1 MALKPSPR
9 TSSVS
14 YTTLKSPEAF
24 RSISEAANLVG
35 VPQHVLRFWE
45 SKFTQLRP
53 LKRRGGRRYY
63 RLSDIE
69 LLFGIH
75 KLLHVDRY
83 TIEGVQKVF
92 AQQGT
97 YFIADIGK
105 KALDASK
112 GNANTNKNACIVLN
126 TLPQNSSGEVA
137 QATSIPTSSS
147 EQFADISEDTRRKV
161 LNSLDELDKIANAM
175 QAKSNSTVG
184 A

>member
-1 MALKPSPR
+1 MALKPRPKESG
-9 TSSVS
+9 VS

-24 RSISEAANLVG
+24 RSISEVSGLLG

-97 YFIADIGK
+97 YFVIDAGK
-105 KALDASK
+105 KALSASSE
-112 GNANTNKNACIVLN
+112 NVNTNKNASIVSAPP
-126 TLPQNSSGEVA
+126 PQEPFEEVA
-137 QATSIPTSSS
+137 QAASMPNPSA
-147 EQFADISEDTRRKV
+147 EQFSNINEGARHTI
-161 LNSLDELDKIANAM
+161 LNALDELDDIANAM
-175 QAKSNSTVG
+175 QAKK
-184 A
+184 

>member
-1 MALKPSPR
+1 MAPKPSPR
-9 TSSVS
+9 TSGVS

-24 RSISEAANLVG
+24 RSISEASGLLG

-75 KLLHVDRY
+75 KLLYVDRY

-97 YFIADIGK
+97 YFVIDIGK
-105 KALDASK
+105 KALDAPK
-112 GNANTNKNACIVLN
+112 GNTNKSKNVSIVSN
-126 TLPQNSSGEVA
+126 SLPRKSFGEVT
-137 QATSIPTSSS
+137 QATSVPTPSP
-147 EQFADISEDTRRKV
+147 EQFANISGDVRRKII
-161 LNSLDELDKIANAM
+161 STLDELDKIANAM
-175 QAKSNSTVG
+175 QAKK
-184 A
+184 

>member
-1 MALKPSPR
+1 MALKPRPR
-9 TSSVS
+9 TSGVS
-14 YTTLKSPEAF
+14 YATLKSPEAF
-24 RSISEAANLVG
+24 RSISEASGLLG

-75 KLLHVDRY
+75 KLLYTDRY

-97 YFIADIGK
+97 YFVVNIGK
-105 KALDASK
+105 RALEDSK
-112 GNANTNKNACIVLN
+112 GNAGTNKNLSIVS
-126 TLPQNSSGEVA
+126 NSTPRESLGEA
-137 QATSIPTSSS
+137 ARAAPIPAPSP
-147 EQFADISEDTRRKV
+147 EQLANISEDVRRKV
-161 LNSLDELDKIANAM
+161 LDALDELDEIANSM
-175 QAKSNSTVG
+175 QAKK
-184 A
+184 

>member
-1 MALKPSPR
+1 MVLRPR
-9 TSSVS
+9 PGTSSVS

-24 RSISEAANLVG
+24 RSISEVSGLLG

-97 YFIADIGK
+97 YFVVDTGK
-105 KALDASK
+105 KALSTSNE
-112 GNANTNKNACIVLN
+112 NANKNKNASIVSD
-126 TLPQNSSGEVA
+126 PPPRESFVEDA
-137 QATSIPTSSS
+137 QTISTPNPSV
-147 EQFADISEDTRRKV
+147 EQFSNINGDVRRTI
-161 LNSLDELDKIANAM
+161 LNALDELDDIANAM
-175 QAKSNSTVG
+175 QAKK
-184 A
+184 